1 MPTPAR
7 WTIPTCSGATSPG
20 WALASKQHGEVKL
33 GSRHDPGTAGRCEAF
48 FGDLLAHTGSREGLQ
63 RSRCKIDA
71 DPRKGTK
78 DRSSDADSTRLR
90 TGYCDPCPRAP
101 A

>member
-1 MPTPAR
+1 MFWR
-7 WTIPTCSGATSPG
+7 DKSWVG
-20 WALASKQHGEVKL
+20 LASKQHGEVKL
-33 GSRHDPGTAGRCEAF
+33 GSRHGPGTAGRCEAF

-71 DPRKGTK
+71 DPRKGTN
-78 DRSSDADSTRLR
+78 DHSSDADSTRLR